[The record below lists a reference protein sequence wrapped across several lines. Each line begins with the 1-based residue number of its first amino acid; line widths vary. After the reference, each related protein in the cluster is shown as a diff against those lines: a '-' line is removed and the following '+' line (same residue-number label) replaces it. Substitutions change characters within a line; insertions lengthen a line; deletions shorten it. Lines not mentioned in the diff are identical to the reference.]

1 MQEEIT
7 LQKKKIRDLE
17 NEINRFE
24 ASNREDDE
32 NADKLNRL
40 YKLGL
45 IDENGDPVAQNS
57 EMRIEFLT

>member
-57 EMRIEFLT
+57 EMRI